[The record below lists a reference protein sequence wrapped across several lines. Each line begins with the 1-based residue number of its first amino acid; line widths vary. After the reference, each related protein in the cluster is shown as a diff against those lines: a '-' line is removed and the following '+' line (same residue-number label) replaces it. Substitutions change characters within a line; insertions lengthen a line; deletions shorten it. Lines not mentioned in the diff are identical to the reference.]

1 MATILKEGKKNI
13 VEITYYKYTCKR
25 CGCEFE
31 FDKNE
36 FKRMSVDKGS
46 FYGPVSYYDIICPHC
61 KQHSVIPKVE
71 LDKLQKEIK
80 EVELEWEET
89 KDDYFERY
97 YRQYVYR

>member
-36 FKRMSVDKGS
+36 FKRMSVNVGL
-46 FYGPVSYYDIICPHC
+46 YGAVSYYDIICPHC
-61 KQHSVIPKVE
+61 KQHSVMHSSEV
-71 LDKLQKEIK
+71 DKLEKETREI
-80 EVELEWEET
+80 ELEWEET
-89 KDDYFERY
+89 KDDNFEKY
-97 YRQYVYR
+97 YRKYVIR